1 VSYGQMTRQISD
13 DALVME
19 ARRGSQRAVGDL
31 FDRHWRAVWRASF
44 AIARRHATAEDC
56 AQDAFVRAFGAL
68 DGYRGPSF
76 GAWVGRIAVN
86 RTLNELRSDRRL
98 AALPNDTVD
107 PAGDMPLPDAALG
120 RALADLTPERRA
132 VVVLRFWL
140 GYTPAE
146 IAPLLDV
153 PVGTVHSRLARALG
167 QLREQLEVEDVERA

>member
-1 VSYGQMTRQISD
+1 MTRPISD

-44 AIARRHATAEDC
+44 AIARRHAIAEDC
-56 AQDAFVRAFGAL
+56 AQEAFVRAFGAL
-68 DGYRGPSF
+68 DDYRGPSF

-86 RTLNELRSDRRL
+86 RTLNELRRDRRS
-98 AALPNDTVD
+98 AALPDDTVD
-107 PAGDMPLPDAALG
+107 PAGGMPLPDAALE
-120 RALADLTPERRA
+120 RALADLPPERRA
-132 VVVLRFWL
+132 VVVLRYWL

-167 QLREQLEVEDVERA
+167 QLREHLEVEDAERA